1 MSDLKNR
8 ILGSLL
14 TVLSLSAFGQTPV
27 GEYNFNSCDGTAV
40 VDNING
46 LNGVINGATWSEGYS
61 GQALSFDGVDDYVSI
76 ADDVTTNFGG
86 GNFTVSYWVKKLSPS
101 SNWYNSQGVGKWN
114 TGASPG
120 TNEWAISIGAQ
131 NDDFP
136 FFSVESGTQKFQ
148 ALSATAL
155 NINTWH
161 HILGVRD
168 GATIS
173 LFVDGVLQASVNVGT
188 AILNDTNLP
197 IRIARGGGAYRSNAV
212 FDELKIYN
220 TALTPAEIAT
230 LAGLP
235 SAPVACVGNYDFK
248 VGALTVPHQATWCS
262 TSTAYT
268 TKGMTPDGPTASCNS
283 ISPESNVWFKFQATS
298 NEISIDLSGAI
309 SRASMTL
316 WDETMVELECDV
328 DYQYGEISISSVSLT
343 VGAWYFLSVD
353 NRLDA
358 GVYKSTFGLCITDKA
373 SYDYKEGALE
383 IPHQATWCSTSTA
396 YTTKGMTAD
405 GPTASCNSVP
415 PVSNVWFKFQ
425 ATSNEV
431 SIDLSG
437 AISRASMTLWDESMV
452 EWDCD
457 IDYQYGQ
464 ISIGSVSLVVGNWY
478 YLSVDNRIDV
488 DTYKST
494 FGLCITDKAS
504 YDFKEGAV
512 EIINPGSWC
521 SGLAEYT
528 TLGMSADGPASS
540 CNAISPFSNVWF
552 KFQATGADVTINLK
566 SQAEFGTLYRGN
578 LTLWDDAY
586 SELSCGNDALG
597 NVQIDYSG
605 LIKSSW
611 YYISVDNYQTGGTFR
626 KPFTLCVDNIPSNGL
641 VYDHLELQALR
652 DLYESTNGATWTNS
666 TGWPT
671 TPAEWDA
678 VTSIDQVVGWY
689 GITTVGGDVTHISLV
704 NNNLSG
710 VIPPTLGNLTS
721 LIYLY
726 LDNNNLS
733 GSIPSS
739 LGNLS
744 SLVRL
749 YLHANSLIGSIPAE
763 LGNLSS
769 LSQLFLHNNVLTD
782 SIPANLGNMS
792 ALTNMSLSGNNLSG
806 AIPSTLGN
814 LTNLTSLQ
822 LTGNQLSGA
831 IPPTLGNLTSLI
843 YLYLDNNN
851 LSGSIPS
858 SLGNLSSLTRLYLHA
873 NSLIGSI
880 PAELGNLS
888 SLSQLFL
895 HNNVLTDSIPAN
907 LGNMSALTNM
917 SLSGNNLSGA
927 IPSTLGNLTN
937 LTSLQLSGNQL
948 TGVIPS
954 TLGNLTSLIY
964 LYLDNNNLSGSIPS
978 SLGNLSS
985 LVRLYL
991 HANSLIG
998 SIPATLRNITTLRQ
1012 LYLHNNAL
1020 QSFPDWN
1027 GYIHASAM
1035 AVSINNNYIPQA
1047 DIDANLGIFA
1057 SYIYSLQKTPNG
1069 IIGDE
1074 IELQALRDLY
1084 NSTNGG
1090 TWTNNTGWPTTAAE
1104 WDAIISVDQIV
1115 GWNGIVIAN
1124 GDITEI
1130 RLTGNGLTGSIP
1142 NSIGNFLALKKLYL
1156 NGNALTGAIP
1166 TEIGAL
1172 TLLENLILNG
1182 NQLTGAI
1189 PTTIGDLSNLKYLYL
1204 AANQLTGNIPESFG
1218 NLNTVLQLW
1227 LHNNLLE
1234 GAIPTTLNN
1243 PEIRLNNNNLTGSIP
1258 LAFLNN
1264 LTLHTLLL
1272 NDNSLTGIPDFTAHA
1287 NAVNLNI
1294 DVSNNYLLLADIEQN
1309 LKSPDSHPFQ
1319 TFTYAPQLSPAN
1331 TVNITLNSDKYIV
1344 ADRNSVSHPH
1354 YQWQKW
1360 NGTTWVNEGVNDD
1373 HHLPDF
1379 AQLIIGDKFRC
1390 EITSTWVTGVTN
1402 YSSEFVVTQKL
1413 NDKPVD
1419 FEFKGLYNG
1428 NITSMK
1434 WRTAAPE
1441 NVDGEGYTGIYL
1453 FDYDNK
1459 YQLKEAA
1466 WGVDNGP
1473 LGIARGTN
1481 KFKVKGLTYDA
1492 NGNIKTLQ
1500 RYDQYNES
1508 SHNFTYDYN
1517 LRDVT
1522 APKTN
1527 QLEEIA
1533 GYASYHYN
1541 RIGQLTQEIDKTG
1554 AGMHKYI
1561 DYDVTG
1567 KVVAVYSDATK
1578 NAASKKVSY
1587 IYDDRGFRLMSKN
1600 HETNLETWYIRDASG
1615 NVMSIYEK
1623 KPDVAL
1629 VQTEVPVYGS
1639 GKVGVYYPQQD
1650 GSTAYEL
1657 TDHLGNVRA
1666 VVKNSVTTFTATM
1679 EDNGLADYTNPR
1691 VEEMQYFEN
1700 LFTTTMVN
1708 VGLGLNHT
1716 GTDVVPDPDNATYLT
1731 GSPVA
1736 TTGPTILLKVR
1747 TGDGVD
1753 ARVFGKYK
1761 VETSYIEPVNLTSA
1775 LNNLILNAAGELT
1788 LVSAASQ
1795 IDAVYAS
1802 VIAAGTQTA
1811 VLPAAGLTLIYF
1823 NSDFSSNT
1831 ILTDPLETAGFTT
1844 EAEAAA
1850 TSWEQLS
1857 QAFTAPGD
1865 GYVMVYVDN
1874 ASPNTEVYFDDLE
1887 VKLTQKG
1894 IVTQATD
1901 YYAFGSVA
1909 RRANTP
1915 NAYFESSDATAADSD
1930 GKAFG
1935 QYYRYGY
1942 QGEFSEEDEE
1952 TGWNSFELRM
1962 LDSNIGRWT
1971 SIDPAGQ
1978 FVSPYLAMANNPIN
1992 GTDPDG
1998 AYFFGLFGSTSAQRQ
2013 RARADAAAVGGSVVN
2028 ITSANGI
2035 GVSKVTDFYNNP
2047 LKGPYNATAHL
2058 LEWSYNKDGSVS
2070 NFEISDILSS
2080 TLATG
2085 DLGGSLFA
2093 DLGEE
2098 LVLSFPIIGGAR
2110 WANRGF
2116 KWLTRGGK
2124 SFSQY
2129 KRLYWSTRLKPA
2141 ARTIRHNGRTYKV
2154 WNELHHRFIPQRA
2167 KWAPNWLKNNRFNL
2181 QPLNSIQH
2189 GIRDPFRFQFFP
2201 RWMKNEIKNG
2211 NNFGF

>member
-1 MSDLKNR
+1 MKNIYILSLAVCLLGITGNAIGQFSVVWTDLVGMTVSGNTLTKTGAVAWGNGGAASVNR
-8 ILGSLL
+8 LPISTDGWLEFRAIGNTNSQLVGFSSNNPDAHYNTIEYAVHLQSGIINVLEKGVNRGNMGTYTNDDVFRVERVNGIVKYYRNNSLL
-14 TVLSLSAFGQTPV
+14 YTSTVVTNSELLVDVAYLETGASLYDFRASFDVPQGQPATALVIDKQGEAATISWTNGSGTGRVVVIRADNPIEIAPVDGIGYTASSAYGTGGLIGTDEYVVYNGIGNSVTITGLEPLRKYYV
-27 GEYNFNSCDGTAV
+27 GVFEYTGTGISTIYNEVSFPQKSMTGYSVVWTDLVGMAISADTLIKTGTVAWGNGGAASVNRLPISTDGWLEFKAIGNTNSQLVGFSSNSPDAHYNTIEYAVHLQSGIINVLETGVNRGNMGTYTNDDVFRVERVNGIVKYYRNNSLLYTSTV
-40 VDNING
+40 VTNSELLVDVAYLETGASLYDFKSSFANPAQGIVSDIAEIAALRN
-46 LNGVINGATWSEGYS
+46 LYESTNGATWTNNTGWPTTPAAWD
-61 GQALSFDGVDDYVSI
+61 ALTSVDQIVGWNGVTTLNG
-76 ADDVTTNFGG
+76 DVTQIDLNTNNLTGAI
-86 GNFTVSYWVKKLSPS
+86 PS
-101 SNWYNSQGVGKWN
+101 SIGNLSELTLIYLYSNNLSGLIPSELGNLSSLRRLYLYYNNLNGSLPSELGN
-114 TGASPG
+114 LSLLHHLLL
-120 TNEWAISIGAQ
+120 Q
-131 NDDFP
+131 NN
-136 FFSVESGTQKFQ
+136 
-148 ALSATAL
+148 AL
-155 NINTWH
+155 N
-161 HILGVRD
+161 G
-168 GATIS
+168 TI
-173 LFVDGVLQASVNVGT
+173 
-188 AILNDTNLP
+188 P
-197 IRIARGGGAYRSNAV
+197 
-212 FDELKIYN
+212 
-220 TALTPAEIAT
+220 
-230 LAGLP
+230 
-235 SAPVACVGNYDFK
+235 
-248 VGALTVPHQATWCS
+248 
-262 TSTAYT
+262 
-268 TKGMTPDGPTASCNS
+268 
-283 ISPESNVWFKFQATS
+283 
-298 NEISIDLSGAI
+298 
-309 SRASMTL
+309 
-316 WDETMVELECDV
+316 
-328 DYQYGEISISSVSLT
+328 
-343 VGAWYFLSVD
+343 
-353 NRLDA
+353 
-358 GVYKSTFGLCITDKA
+358 STFGNLL
-373 SYDYKEGALE
+373 SL
-383 IPHQATWCSTSTA
+383 TSL
-396 YTTKGMTAD
+396 
-405 GPTASCNSVP
+405 N
-415 PVSNVWFKFQ
+415 
-425 ATSNEV
+425 
-431 SIDLSG
+431 LS
-437 AISRASMTLWDESMV
+437 
-452 EWDCD
+452 
-457 IDYQYGQ
+457 
-464 ISIGSVSLVVGNWY
+464 
-478 YLSVDNRIDV
+478 DNQ
-488 DTYKST
+488 
-494 FGLCITDKAS
+494 L
-504 YDFKEGAV
+504 
-512 EIINPGSWC
+512 
-521 SGLAEYT
+521 
-528 TLGMSADGPASS
+528 
-540 CNAISPFSNVWF
+540 
-552 KFQATGADVTINLK
+552 
-566 SQAEFGTLYRGN
+566 FGTLPASLGN
-578 LTLWDDAY
+578 LTNL
-586 SELSCGNDALG
+586 
-597 NVQIDYSG
+597 SG
-605 LIKSSW
+605 LKIGNNQLSGS
-611 YYISVDNYQTGGTFR
+611 
-626 KPFTLCVDNIPSNGL
+626 IPSSLENLTQLLHLHLYSNNLIGSIPMELLNLSTLSQLYLNGNNFTSFPDFTSYL
-641 VYDHLELQALR
+641 TSVNINVRIQNNYIPQADIDASLGIFATYTHTPQKTPNGTVGDEIELQVLR

-1172 TLLENLILNG
+1172 TLLENLMLNG

-1234 GAIPTTLNN
+1234 GSIPTTLTN

-1258 LAFLNN
+1258 AAFLNN
-1264 LTLHTLLL
+1264 STLHTLLL
-1272 NDNSLTGIPDFTAHA
+1272 NDNSLTGVPDFTAHA

-1309 LKSPDSHPFQ
+1309 LKSPDSYPFQ

-1331 TVNITLNSDKYIV
+1331 TVNITMNSDKYIA

-1360 NGTTWVNEGVNDD
+1360 NGTTWVNEGINDD
-1373 HHLPDF
+1373 HHQPDF
-1379 AQLIIGDKFRC
+1379 STLTIGDKFRC
-1390 EITSTWVTGVTN
+1390 EMTSIWVTGVTN
-1402 YSSEFVVTQKL
+1402 YSSEFVVTEKL
-1413 NDKPVD
+1413 NDSPTD

-1441 NVDGEGYTGIYL
+1441 NIDGEGYTGIYL

-1473 LGIARGTN
+1473 LGITRGTN
-1481 KFKVKGLTYDA
+1481 KFKLKGLTYDA

-1517 LRDVT
+1517 LRDAS

-1527 QLEEIA
+1527 QLEMID

-1541 RIGQLTQEIDKTG
+1541 RIGQLIEEIDETG

-1578 NAASKKVSY
+1578 NEASKKVSY

-1600 HETNLETWYIRDASG
+1600 HKTKLETWYIRDASG

-1700 LFTTTMVN
+1700 LFTTTKAN
-1708 VGLGLNHT
+1708 VYLGLNHT
-1716 GTDVVPDPDNATYLT
+1716 GTDVVADPDNATYLT

-1795 IDAVYAS
+1795 IDALYAAA
-1802 VIAAGTQTA
+1802 IAAGTQTTT
-1811 VLPAAGLTLIYF
+1811 LPTAGLKLIYF
-1823 NSDFSSNT
+1823 NSDFIST
-1831 ILTDPLETAGFTT
+1831 TTQTDPLQSGAGFTT
-1844 EAEAAA
+1844 DAEAAA
-1850 TSWEQLS
+1850 ISLRPKCIGRITTLSREGQTRPMRTSRRVPPQKKVKRVLVSIIE
-1857 QAFTAPGD
+1857 
-1865 GYVMVYVDN
+1865 VDTKG
-1874 ASPNTEVYFDDLE
+1874 SL
-1887 VKLTQKG
+1887 QKKTVRQDG
-1894 IVTQATD
+1894 IV
-1901 YYAFGSVA
+1901 
-1909 RRANTP
+1909 
-1915 NAYFESSDATAADSD
+1915 
-1930 GKAFG
+1930 
-1935 QYYRYGY
+1935 
-1942 QGEFSEEDEE
+1942 FS
-1952 TGWNSFELRM
+1952 
-1962 LDSNIGRWT
+1962 
-1971 SIDPAGQ
+1971 
-1978 FVSPYLAMANNPIN
+1978 
-1992 GTDPDG
+1992 
-1998 AYFFGLFGSTSAQRQ
+1998 
-2013 RARADAAAVGGSVVN
+2013 
-2028 ITSANGI
+2028 
-2035 GVSKVTDFYNNP
+2035 
-2047 LKGPYNATAHL
+2047 
-2058 LEWSYNKDGSVS
+2058 
-2070 NFEISDILSS
+2070 
-2080 TLATG
+2080 
-2085 DLGGSLFA
+2085 
-2093 DLGEE
+2093 
-2098 LVLSFPIIGGAR
+2098 
-2110 WANRGF
+2110 
-2116 KWLTRGGK
+2116 
-2124 SFSQY
+2124 
-2129 KRLYWSTRLKPA
+2129 
-2141 ARTIRHNGRTYKV
+2141 
-2154 WNELHHRFIPQRA
+2154 
-2167 KWAPNWLKNNRFNL
+2167 
-2181 QPLNSIQH
+2181 
-2189 GIRDPFRFQFFP
+2189 
-2201 RWMKNEIKNG
+2201 
-2211 NNFGF
+2211 